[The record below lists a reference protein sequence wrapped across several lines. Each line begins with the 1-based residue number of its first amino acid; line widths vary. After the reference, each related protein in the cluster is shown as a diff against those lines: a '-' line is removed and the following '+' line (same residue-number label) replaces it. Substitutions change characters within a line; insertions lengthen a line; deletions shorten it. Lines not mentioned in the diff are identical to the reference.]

1 MKSIYFKSAHILSLR
16 DKKGFSF
23 KFSPDI
29 NIITGENDTGKSSF
43 IKSLYHTLGA
53 DVRLDK
59 KWKEDNFVS
68 KVVICV
74 NNRDYA
80 FLRHEKRISIFD
92 ITAGQEHHLVTSSS
106 RAEIALAV
114 RDVFD
119 FNLELVTKTNLV
131 QGQAQLTCSPL
142 INTPRC

>member
-92 ITAGQEHHLVTSSS
+92 ITAGQEHHLVTS
-106 RAEIALAV
+106 
-114 RDVFD
+114 
-119 FNLELVTKTNLV
+119 K
-131 QGQAQLTCSPL
+131 
-142 INTPRC
+142 

>member
-16 DKKGFSF
+16 DKKGFAF

-59 KWKEDNFVS
+59 NGKKITLFQKLLFVLII
-68 KVVICV
+68 VTMRFFATENV
-74 NNRDYA
+74 
-80 FLRHEKRISIFD
+80 FPFSI
-92 ITAGQEHHLVTSSS
+92 
-106 RAEIALAV
+106 
-114 RDVFD
+114 
-119 FNLELVTKTNLV
+119 
-131 QGQAQLTCSPL
+131 
-142 INTPRC
+142 

>member
-74 NNRDYA
+74 NNRDD
-80 FLRHEKRISIFD
+80 LLPTD
-92 ITAGQEHHLVTSSS
+92 
-106 RAEIALAV
+106 
-114 RDVFD
+114 
-119 FNLELVTKTNLV
+119 
-131 QGQAQLTCSPL
+131 
-142 INTPRC
+142 

>member
-53 DVRLDK
+53 DIRLDK
-59 KWKEDNFVS
+59 KWKEDDFVS

-74 NNRDYA
+74 SNRDYA

-92 ITAGQEHHLVTSSS
+92 ITEGQEHHLVTSSS
-106 RAEIALAV
+106 RTDIALTV
-114 RDVFD
+114 RDIFD
-119 FNLELVTKTNLV
+119 FNLELVTKSNLV
-131 QGQAQLTCSPL
+131 QGQAQPASLYLP
-142 INTPRC
+142 